1 MHTNKGGK
9 DGLNQTTISSN
20 GRQSFGGGTRTNS
33 NTRAGTDN

>member
-20 GRQSFGGGTRTNS
+20 GR
-33 NTRAGTDN
+33 